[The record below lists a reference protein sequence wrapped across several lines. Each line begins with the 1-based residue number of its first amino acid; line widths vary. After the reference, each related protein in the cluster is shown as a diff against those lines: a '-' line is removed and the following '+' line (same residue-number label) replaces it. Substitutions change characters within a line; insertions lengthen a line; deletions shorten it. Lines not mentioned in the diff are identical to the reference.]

1 MNNTNCSDVSTSV
14 DSEDNIFLH
23 LQELFATYN
32 NQMTEQQIAQEGVA
46 PAVEAAVFYG
56 DVRKDGEAFHWS
68 AE

>member
-1 MNNTNCSDVSTSV
+1 ME
-14 DSEDNIFLH
+14 SEDNVFLH
-23 LQELFATYN
+23 LKELFATYN
-32 NQMTEQQIAQEGVA
+32 GQMTEQEVHQEAVA